1 MIRGKDQRPLGAPV
15 TADRTHPRPRPRAVN
30 ELCMDSRPT
39 AVLVG
44 QRWLDAG
51 VFYHVSRSEPFSDSE
66 ALFRFGQ
73 DEITTLLNMK
83 AVASG
88 PAQGVDVVVRNLQ
101 GAMHACVR

>member
-1 MIRGKDQRPLGAPV
+1 
-15 TADRTHPRPRPRAVN
+15 
-30 ELCMDSRPT
+30 MDSRPT